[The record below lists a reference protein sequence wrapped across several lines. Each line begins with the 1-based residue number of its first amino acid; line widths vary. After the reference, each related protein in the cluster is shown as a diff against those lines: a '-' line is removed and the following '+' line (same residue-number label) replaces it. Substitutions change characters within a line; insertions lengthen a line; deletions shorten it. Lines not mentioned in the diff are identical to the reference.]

1 MPEVQGRVT
10 LWGIEVFLA
19 VAEEGAISAAAKRLG
34 VSPSAISQQ
43 LTGLESA
50 LGAVLLDRS
59 ARPMRPT
66 PAGAMFR
73 RHAQTILN
81 AEAEARAELGLADL
95 SGLTTLRLGMIED
108 FDAEVTPRLLSALA
122 QDLKG
127 CRFLLET
134 GASHRLLDQLESRAL
149 DMVVAA
155 DLGSEAADDGWREVH
170 PLLAEPFLA
179 VTPKGRT
186 PDDLPLIQY
195 TARHLMGELLGALKP
210 QESFNILFFS
220 GGSRVLS
227 PEPLPATPDNVQR
240 ALAMMQGIDGGGG
253 TELLPALQRAF
264 AMPRTADLA
273 RSLVVVTDGFI
284 GAEREAYDLIRAE
297 RNRSNLFAFGIG
309 SSVNRHLLE
318 GMAHAGAGEP
328 FIVTSPAEATEAGAR
343 FRRYIQSPLLGRIA
357 IHGDGVELYD
367 LEPAEIPVMLAE
379 RPIVVFGKYRG
390 EGKSAGLEITG
401 QAASGEYRTRLPLVQ
416 GQGEGRT
423 ELLPAPP
430 PDAHRGPARHGRGGQ
445 S

>member
-43 LTGLESA
+43 LTGLETA

-195 TARHLMGELLGALKP
+195 TARHLMGRQIASHLARLNLRLAHRFELDSYNA
-210 QESFNILFFS
+210 I
-220 GGSRVLS
+220 
-227 PEPLPATPDNVQR
+227 
-240 ALAMMQGIDGGGG
+240 LAMVAGGQGWTIL
-253 TELLPALQRAF
+253 TPLALHQA
-264 AMPRTADLA
+264 
-273 RSLVVVTDGFI
+273 
-284 GAEREAYDLIRAE
+284 
-297 RNRSNLFAFGIG
+297 
-309 SSVNRHLLE
+309 
-318 GMAHAGAGEP
+318 
-328 FIVTSPAEATEAGAR
+328 AR
-343 FRRYIQSPLLGRIA
+343 FRGAVDVAPLPFAPLERTLSLSA
-357 IHGDGVELYD
+357 RAGVLRD
-367 LEPAEIPVMLAE
+367 VPAQV
-379 RPIVVFGKYRG
+379 
-390 EGKSAGLEITG
+390 
-401 QAASGEYRTRLPLVQ
+401 AAHLTRLI
-416 GQGEGRT
+416 E
-423 ELLPAPP
+423 
-430 PDAHRGPARHGRGGQ
+430 DAVVAPARAEWPWLGVSLRVL
-445 S
+445 